1 MSQNDTTSGR
11 GQRQKVPYYKQV
23 ADMFI
28 EKMEQGTAPWQKPW
42 KPGQEQMPYN
52 PTTGKPYRGINTMTL
67 MMSEKTDIDPR
78 WMTYRQAQAAGA
90 QVQAGEKGMPIQF
103 WQFHEQVTKTDENG
117 KPVLDENGKEVKQT
131 VELERPRVHWSTVF
145 NATQIDGLPPLEQRP
160 EKPEWELVERA
171 EKVLQDSGAEIH
183 HTESNR
189 AFYRPS
195 SDSIHM
201 PLKSQFPEAIGY
213 YHTALHELGHWT
225 GHESRLNRDLSGPFG
240 SESYAREELRAEM
253 ASVMIGAEVG
263 IGSTPREENAAYTK
277 SWIKAL
283 KDDPKELYRAAA
295 DAERIMRYATKTLTQ
310 ERTEEQALANARPE
324 NEQYV
329 YVHMQLADGDRIY
342 RADTQ
347 DDFYQNCER
356 LHTDEE
362 TVIYERLTL
371 AEALEKSPLN
381 SELSAWADSATP
393 ETPVYRADYHEH
405 GSKDALN
412 PYTLQHIDKTEAYTS
427 FLQQRP
433 GVETTVYLF
442 PSDEKALETALANN
456 DAKLKAVIDK
466 VAPHLTGQQT
476 EEQARQ
482 QAAPAPAQEQGKRT
496 YINVPYKEKDEARQL
511 GAKWDRSEKS
521 WYIPSGVEQ
530 QPFEKWKDPHMEIF
544 NRLNGMNREQLI
556 SQAGLQQ
563 DLNDKSTFE
572 LKVLGDRFRDE
583 LSAAREEV
591 AELENNFEKTVTAHY
606 GSMEEYHAQNRTE
619 GHRPPAEVRR
629 GSHALEEAQVQ
640 VLHLSQAYER
650 SLRTLLFKQEQES
663 QRQKEREG
671 QEFEQTPKQEP
682 AQKENREYLAVPYS
696 ERKIAKA
703 AGALW
708 DAESK
713 SWYKGPNA
721 VNEKL
726 SKYEI
731 RDNQDYQAPALSP
744 REEFA
749 ETLRAAGCK
758 LSGDHPIMD
767 GNKHRIAVEGDRQGD
782 RSGFYVGHLD
792 GRPAGYVM
800 NNRTGAEAKWKFK
813 GYSMNEEEKANLQAV
828 AAQKNAEREAQ
839 TAKLHESTAQR
850 VASQIVAEFRPSTP
864 FDKVPYLEQKG
875 ISASSGTYLNE
886 STKTLCVPAMDVD
899 GKVWTAQYI
908 REDGSKRFAADGKKE
923 GCFHPIGGKLDSL
936 SKGQAIIIAEGYAT
950 GKTIADSTKEPVVVV
965 FDSGNL
971 KPVVEQLHAKYPDKG
986 IVIAADDDKHL
997 VNHPQVKLNVGEVK
1011 AKEAAKAV
1019 GGTVASPV
1027 FAPGE
1032 QAQDLKRFTDFND
1045 MAKHSKLGKE
1055 GVTKQISAAVAKEL
1069 SRQRQAQKTQ
1079 ARERQTERKTAAAR

>member
-1 MSQNDTTSGR
+1 MSQNETSGR
-11 GQRQKVPYYKQV
+11 GQKVPYYKQV

-67 MMSEKTDIDPR
+67 MMSERSDIDPR

-103 WQFHEQVTKTDENG
+103 WQFQEQVTKTDENG
-117 KPVLDENGKEVKQT
+117 KPVFDENGKEVKQT

-145 NATQIDGLPPLEQRP
+145 NATQIDGLPPLEKRP

-253 ASVMIGAEVG
+253 ASVMVGAEVG
-263 IGSTPREENAAYTK
+263 IGSAPREENAAYTK

-295 DAERIMRYATKTLTQ
+295 DAERIMRYVTKTLTQ
-310 ERTEEQALANARPE
+310 ERTEEQTLTNERPE

-347 DDFYQNCER
+347 DDFHQNCER
-356 LHTDEE
+356 LHTSEE

-371 AEALEKSPLN
+371 AQALEKTPHN
-381 SELSAWADSATP
+381 SELAAWADSATP
-393 ETPVYRADYHEH
+393 DTPVYRADYHEQ
-405 GSKDALN
+405 GSKNPLN

-433 GVETTVYLF
+433 GVETAVYLF

-476 EEQARQ
+476 DEQARQ
-482 QAAPAPAQEQGKRT
+482 QAAPAPAQEQGEKT

-521 WYIPSGVEQ
+521 WYIPSGVDQ
-530 QPFEKWKDPHMEIF
+530 QPFEKWKDP
-544 NRLNGMNREQLI
+544 
-556 SQAGLQQ
+556 
-563 DLNDKSTFE
+563 
-572 LKVLGDRFRDE
+572 
-583 LSAAREEV
+583 
-591 AELENNFEKTVTAHY
+591 
-606 GSMEEYHAQNRTE
+606 
-619 GHRPPAEVRR
+619 
-629 GSHALEEAQVQ
+629 
-640 VLHLSQAYER
+640 
-650 SLRTLLFKQEQES
+650 QEQES
-663 QRQKEREG
+663 QRVKEQGG
-671 QEFEQTPKQEP
+671 QESEQTERQEHK
-682 AQKENREYLAVPYS
+682 KEEKREYLAVPYS

-708 DAESK
+708 DAEAK

-721 VNEKL
+721 INEKL
-726 SKYEI
+726 AKYEI
-731 RDNQDYQAPALSP
+731 RSNQDYQAPALSP

-850 VASQIVAEFRPSTP
+850 VSSQIVAEFRPSTP
-864 FDKVPYLEQKG
+864 FDKVPYLDQKG

-923 GCFHPIGGKLDSL
+923 GCFHPIGGKLDAL
-936 SKGQAIIIAEGYAT
+936 GKGQAIIIAEGYAT

-971 KPVVEQLHAKYPDKG
+971 KSVAEQLHAKYPDKG

-997 VNHPQVKLNVGEVK
+997 VNHPQVKMNVGEVK

-1019 GGTVASPV
+1019 AGTVVSPV

-1045 MAKHSKLGKE
+1045 MAKNSKVGKE
-1055 GVTKQISAAVAKEL
+1055 GVTKQINAAVAKEL
-1069 SRQRQAQKTQ
+1069 ARQRQGQRMQTQ
-1079 ARERQTERKTAAAR
+1079 ERHTERKTAAR

>member
-1 MSQNDTTSGR
+1 MSQNETSGR
-11 GQRQKVPYYKQV
+11 GQKVPYYKQV

-67 MMSEKTDIDPR
+67 MMSERTDIDPR

-103 WQFHEQVTKTDENG
+103 WQFQEKVTKTDENG

-145 NATQIDGLPPLEQRP
+145 NATQIDGLPPLEKRP

-240 SESYAREELRAEM
+240 SESYAQEELRAEM
-253 ASVMIGAEVG
+253 ASVMVGAEVG
-263 IGSTPREENAAYTK
+263 IGSEPREENAAYTK
-277 SWIKAL
+277 SWIKSL

-295 DAERIMRYATKTLTQ
+295 DAEKIMRYVTRTLTQ
-310 ERTEEQALANARPE
+310 EQVQEQTETQALSNTQRDDSMK
-324 NEQYV
+324 V
-329 YVHMQLADGDRIY
+329 YVHMQLEDQTRVYKAE
-342 RADTQ
+342 TQ
-347 DDFYQNCER
+347 EDFYANCER

-362 TVIYERLTL
+362 TVIYEKLTL
-371 AEALEKSPLN
+371 GEAMQKEPHNLGLQKMNEY
-381 SELSAWADSATP
+381 ATP
-393 ETPVYRADYHEH
+393 TTEIYRADYHKD
-405 GSKDALN
+405 GSDDPAN
-412 PYTLQHIDKTEAYTS
+412 AYTLHVIDKMEAYTS
-427 FLQQRP
+427 FLQQRE
-433 GVETTVYLF
+433 GIETTVYRF
-442 PSDEKALETALANN
+442 PSDEKAYEAAQN
-456 DAKLKAVIDK
+456 DEKLKAILDE
-466 VAPHLTGQQT
+466 VASRG
-476 EEQARQ
+476 
-482 QAAPAPAQEQGKRT
+482 AQEPTRQEAAQAPSQGGRI

-511 GAKWDRSEKS
+511 GAKWDRGESS
-521 WYIPSGVEQ
+521 WYIPPGVDPEPFAKWNEPQ
-530 QPFEKWKDPHMEIF
+530 QAQAAVLVLNTYAGRREHPIEVVGETPKKYRVKILDEKSFPLPGKKTANPGEVVLVPKDAVTFP
-544 NRLNGMNREQLI
+544 NQKNQREQG
-556 SQAGLQQ
+556 SNTQEAKGMEP
-563 DLNDKSTFE
+563 T
-572 LKVLGDRFRDE
+572 
-583 LSAAREEV
+583 
-591 AELENNFEKTVTAHY
+591 AE
-606 GSMEEYHAQNRTE
+606 
-619 GHRPPAEVRR
+619 
-629 GSHALEEAQVQ
+629 
-640 VLHLSQAYER
+640 
-650 SLRTLLFKQEQES
+650 
-663 QRQKEREG
+663 
-671 QEFEQTPKQEP
+671 
-682 AQKENREYLAVPYS
+682 REYLAVPYN

-708 DAESK
+708 DAEAK

-721 VNEKL
+721 INEKL
-726 SKYEI
+726 AKYEI
-731 RDNQDYQAPALSP
+731 RSNQDYQAPALSP

-813 GYSMNEEEKANLQAV
+813 GYSMNEEEKATLQAV

-850 VASQIVAEFRPSTP
+850 VSSQIVAEFRPSTP

-923 GCFHPIGGKLDSL
+923 GCFHPIGGKLDAL
-936 SKGQAIIIAEGYAT
+936 GKGQAIIIAEGYAT

-971 KPVVEQLHAKYPDKG
+971 KSVAEQLHAKYPDKG

-997 VNHPQVKLNVGEVK
+997 VNHPQVRMNVGEVK

-1019 GGTVASPV
+1019 GGTVVNPV

-1045 MAKHSKLGKE
+1045 MAKNSKVGKE
-1055 GVTKQISAAVAKEL
+1055 GVTKQINAAVAKEL
-1069 SRQRQAQKTQ
+1069 ARQRQGQRMQTQ
-1079 ARERQTERKTAAAR
+1079 ERHTERKTAAR